1 MEEEEAEEEEEEED
15 AGFSAS
21 LIGRTPTVMSG
32 MPSDPSMMRGGGGG
46 AEEAASSSTGAA
58 NPEKGIGFRSLV
70 AVS

>member
-32 MPSDPSMMRGGGGG
+32 MPSDPSMMRGGGG